1 MDRDTVLRLAQQAG
15 LLWMPKPTRIE
26 PMVATPDRVLRFAEL
41 IEAHVLGLDP
51 ELDAVQPDDDIF
63 A

>member
-26 PMVATPDRVLRFAEL
+26 PMVAMPDRVLRFAEL